1 MSQDKIFPGY
11 YSNSWQ
17 VLLDQDSIS
26 QILLDNKQDSR
37 LIQWLEA
44 QPEWFVETRSKG
56 LTLFRRKGQTL
67 LPLEEIL
74 MSSQSARLVNP
85 PVYLLI
91 SLLLILILTWIFP
104 QADFLVF
111 PWNLSG
117 LLPLGLG
124 ILLNLLADGQFQTRH
139 TTVKPGEKSTVLMT
153 EGVFRYSRNPMYLGM
168 ILILVGFAMLLDS
181 RVSLLVVPGFITLIY
196 YRFICLEEKMLKE
209 QFGEDWLMYQQ
220 NVPRWI

>member
-56 LTLFRRKGQTL
+56 LTLFRRKGQNL
-67 LPLEEIL
+67 LPPEEIL

-124 ILLNLLADGQFQTRH
+124 ILLNLLTDGQFQTRH

-168 ILILVGFAMLLDS
+168 ILILVGFALLLDS
-181 RVSLLVVPGFITLIY
+181 WVSLLVVPGFITLIY

-209 QFGEDWLMYQQ
+209 QFGEDWLMYQK

>member
-1 MSQDKIFPGY
+1 MPQEKMSPGFY
-11 YSNSWQ
+11 PNSWQ
-17 VLLDQDSIS
+17 VLLDQDNIN

-37 LIQWLEA
+37 LIRWLKA
-44 QPEWFVETRSKG
+44 QPEWFIETHSKG
-56 LTLFRRKGQTL
+56 LTLFRRSEQNL
-67 LPLEEIL
+67 LPPEEIL
-74 MSSQSARLVNP
+74 MSSQPARLVNP

-104 QADFLVF
+104 QADFLFF

-124 ILLNLLADGQFQTRH
+124 ILLNLLADDQFQTRH
-139 TTVKPGEKSTVLMT
+139 TTVKSGEKSTVLIT

-168 ILILVGFAMLLDS
+168 ILILVGFAMLLGS
-181 RVSLLVVPGFITLIY
+181 WVSLLIVPGFVTLVS
-196 YRFICLEEKMLKE
+196 YRFIYLEEKMLKE
-209 QFGEDWLMYQQ
+209 QFGKDWLMYQQ

>member
-1 MSQDKIFPGY
+1 MSQDLTSPGFY
-11 YSNSWQ
+11 PNSWQ

-26 QILLDNKQDSR
+26 QILLDNKQDSA
-37 LIQWLEA
+37 LIRWLEA
-44 QPEWFVETRSKG
+44 QPEGYVETRSKG
-56 LTLFRRKGQTL
+56 LTLFHRKGQNL
-67 LPLEEIL
+67 LPPEEIL
-74 MSSQSARLVNP
+74 MSSQPARLVNP

-91 SLLLILILTWIFP
+91 GLLLILILRWIFP

-124 ILLNLLADGQFQTRH
+124 ILLNLLADGQFQARH
-139 TTVKPGEKSTVLMT
+139 TTVKPGEKSTVLIT
-153 EGVFRYSRNPMYLGM
+153 DGVFRYSRNPMYLGM
-168 ILILVGFAMLLDS
+168 ILILVGFAMLLGS
-181 RVSLLVVPGFITLIY
+181 WFSFLVVPGSIPLIN